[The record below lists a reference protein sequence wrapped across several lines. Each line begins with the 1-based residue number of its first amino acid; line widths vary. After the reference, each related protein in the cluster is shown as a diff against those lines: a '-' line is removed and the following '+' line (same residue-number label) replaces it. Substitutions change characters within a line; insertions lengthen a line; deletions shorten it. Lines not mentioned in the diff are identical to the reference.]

1 MRFGVGAGKPGV
13 VIFLTLGTGVGSGVF
28 VDGTL
33 VPNTE
38 FGQMEIRGR
47 PAERRSAAVA
57 RVRRGLSWKAWA
69 MDLDE
74 HLQRIEDLMWPT
86 LFILGGGVSKNAD
99 RFIPRLTT
107 RTPVVAGLAAQ
118 RRGHHRRGRRG
129 CRGPGGRGQHLGQPA
144 GVPAPQAR
152 RRDLIHGSSG
162 VSSGSFPERL
172 TPESEVP
179 TMTTESR
186 PAADPAAA
194 PTVAQMLIGGE
205 SVDAAD
211 GQTFD
216 VVDPATGRTIATA
229 PLGGREDVDRAVA
242 AAQKAFADRKGWA
255 NWAAGKRGRSLS
267 KLADLIKKNSEELAQ
282 LESHNVGKPITGA
295 RGEVVGASLVFDYYA
310 GAANKLFGQTIP
322 VSKPGH
328 RPDPART
335 DRRRGLIVPWNFP
348 ILMASWKVAPA
359 LAAGNTAILKPA
371 SYSPLTAIRLGQLA
385 LEAGIPA
392 GVLNIVTG
400 PGGTA
405 GASIAAH
412 DGIGKVA
419 FTGETTTGQ
428 EIMRLASGNV
438 KKISLELG
446 GKSPN
451 IVFADADLEKFAS
464 ESPYSVFDNAG
475 QDCCARSRILVERS
489 AHDQVVELF
498 AEATRKVK
506 VGDPADE
513 ATEVGTLVST
523 KQRDRVKD
531 YIEIGL
537 GEGATIVV
545 GGTEPDDPALA
556 DGAYLLPTVFDG
568 VHNDM
573 RIAREEIFG
582 PVVSIIPFDTEE
594 EALTLANS
602 TPYGLSG
609 SIWSRDIGKALR
621 AAKAMQAGRHQRE
634 LEQLGPHRSAVR
646 RVQDVGHRPRAW
658 DERARPL
665 HGDQERLHRHQLRRS
680 SGVRSEGRAPVD
692 AAAGRSRWRSG
703 ASDSWSSSRRGWP
716 AAR

>member
-1 MRFGVGAGKPGV
+1 MPAKRGV

-47 PAERRSAAVA
+47 PAERRSAAA
-57 RVRRGLSWKAWA
+57 SRVRRGLSWKAWA

-107 RTPVVAGLAAQ
+107 RTPVVAADAAQ
-118 RRGHHRRGRRG
+118 RRGHRRCGDRGGRRARG
-129 CRGPGGRGQHLGQPA
+129 CREHVGRPAAVRSDGRRWPRPDGGLAVGRQRRSGRII
-144 GVPAPQAR
+144 GVLPR
-152 RRDLIHGSSG
+152 
-162 VSSGSFPERL
+162 RL

-179 TMTTESR
+179 TMTTESK
-186 PAADPAAA
+186 PAAEAAA
-194 PTVAQMLIGGE
+194 PTVARMLIGGE
-205 SVDAAD
+205 AVDAAD

-216 VVDPATGRTIATA
+216 VVDPATGRTMATA
-229 PLGGREDVDRAVA
+229 PLGGREDVDRAVEA
-242 AAQKAFADRKGWA
+242 ARKAFDDRKGWA

-282 LESHNVGKPITGA
+282 LESHNVGKPITGS
-295 RGEVVGASLVFDYYA
+295 RGEVIGASLVFDYYA
-310 GAANKLFGQTIP
+310 GAANKLYGQTIP
-322 VSKPGH
+322 VSKPGLDLTL
-328 RPDPART
+328 REPIGVV
-335 DRRRGLIVPWNFP
+335 GLIVPWNFP

-371 SYSPLTAIRLGQLA
+371 SYTPLTAIRLGELA
-385 LEAGIPA
+385 LEAGIPP

-451 IVFADADLEKFAS
+451 IVFADADLEKFAK

-489 AHDQVVELF
+489 AHERVVELF
-498 AEATRKVK
+498 VEATRNVK
-506 VGDPADE
+506 VGDPADD
-513 ATEVGTLVST
+513 ATEVGTLVSA

-568 VHNDM
+568 VSNDM
-573 RIAREEIFG
+573 RIAKEEIFG

-594 EALTLANS
+594 EALRLANA

-621 AAKAMQAGRHQRE
+621 AAKALQAGVISVNSNSSVHTEAPFGGYKMSGIGRE
-634 LEQLGPHRSAVR
+634 LGMSALDLYTETKNVFI
-646 RVQDVGHRPRAW
+646 DI
-658 DERARPL
+658 
-665 HGDQERLHRHQLRRS
+665 S
-680 SGVRSEGRAPVD
+680 
-692 AAAGRSRWRSG
+692 
-703 ASDSWSSSRRGWP
+703 
-716 AAR
+716 